1 MKQNTQH
8 WISGLTSFFISTPK
22 DGYFHF
28 IWVFIKNYSFLH
40 SDIYRNSEWDTFTA
54 CLVEKCL
61 NINKNFQGRFQTS
74 KLFGQK
80 SLGAKTLLVQLNSM
94 ERNQ

>member
-28 IWVFIKNYSFLH
+28 IWVFIGYSLKIIVFY
-40 SDIYRNSEWDTFTA
+40 IQTFIETQNGA
-54 CLVEKCL
+54 HLQLV
-61 NINKNFQGRFQTS
+61 
-74 KLFGQK
+74 
-80 SLGAKTLLVQLNSM
+80 
-94 ERNQ
+94 